1 MENVLEA
8 DGFDD
13 FFAKSDVVDVIKQI
27 MMNYTNNKVIMQNCF
42 LSLYYLSHLPVIRT
56 MDDAL
61 FMIVQEYVSQSKN
74 DAGTLQ
80 RFNRLCAAL
89 RQCSVC

>member
-1 MENVLEA
+1 MI
-8 DGFDD
+8 
-13 FFAKSDVVDVIKQI
+13 DVIKLI
-27 MMNYTNNKVIMQNCF
+27 MMNHTNNKVIMQNCF

-61 FMIVQEYVSQSKN
+61 FMIVQEYVRQSKN
-74 DAGTLQ
+74 DAGTVQ

-89 RQCSVC
+89 RQSSVC

>member
-1 MENVLEA
+1 MI
-8 DGFDD
+8 
-13 FFAKSDVVDVIKQI
+13 DVIKLI
-27 MMNYTNNKVIMQNCF
+27 MMNHTNNKVIMQNCF

-61 FMIVQEYVSQSKN
+61 FMIVQEYVCQSKN
-74 DAGTLQ
+74 DAGTVQ

-89 RQCSVC
+89 RQSSVC